1 MAVVMQGGQPTP
13 SPDRVG
19 RLGLESW
26 RRSHGHCVTRP
37 DGVLDT
43 RGRGSYEG
51 GGAGGSPGVV
61 IVVGPRFVCIRVRG
75 AGVPSSQNRCRS

>member
-51 GGAGGSPGVV
+51 GGS
-61 IVVGPRFVCIRVRG
+61 RG
-75 AGVPSSQNRCRS
+75 